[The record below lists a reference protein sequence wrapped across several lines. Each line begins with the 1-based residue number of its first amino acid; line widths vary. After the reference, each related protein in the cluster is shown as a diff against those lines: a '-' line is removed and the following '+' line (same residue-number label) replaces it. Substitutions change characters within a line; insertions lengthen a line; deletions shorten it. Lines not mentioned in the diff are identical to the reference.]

1 MLYTV
6 YMDFLP
12 EFVAFMRE
20 LFVSTLLLAHML
32 LGTLLS
38 YGNNQPV
45 QPNAPIPASQE
56 SSVIVEEP
64 FPAKTDTA
72 TSTRGLATSSP
83 VINPSAKITHASTS
97 PAAATPKPL
106 QLQTPLIDPEAIN
119 TQTRTAIVNILCST
133 ASDSLLKPISG
144 SGVIIDPRGIILTN
158 AHIGQYFLL
167 RDYPSKNSVDC
178 VVRMGSPARPLYH
191 AQLIYLP
198 PAWIDTNASQVI
210 AEHGVGTGQ
219 DDYAF
224 LQISGS
230 TDPAGKLPSIYPSIG
245 MSGQTPDT
253 GDGIL
258 IAGYPAGFLDGI
270 TIEKSLYP
278 TSAFTAVGQLYSFDK
293 SSNVDVISLGG
304 TVVAQ
309 GGASGGA
316 AVRVYD
322 GRLTGIIA
330 TATTGS
336 TTASRDLR
344 AITVEHLDRSLR
356 AYGKGGLV
364 AFLSSDMW
372 IEAADFAAKTF
383 EAEKQKLIRVL
394 APAQP

>member
-1 MLYTV
+1 
-6 YMDFLP
+6 
-12 EFVAFMRE
+12 MRE

-32 LGTLLS
+32 LSTLVS
-38 YGNNQPV
+38 YGNTQPI
-45 QPNAPIPASQE
+45 QPSVPAPAEQTTEVALEQPH
-56 SSVIVEEP
+56 P
-64 FPAKTDTA
+64 RKTDTA
-72 TSTRGLATSSP
+72 SSTRALATSSP
-83 VINPSAKITHASTS
+83 TKNPQTKTVPAKTY
-97 PAAATPKPL
+97 PAATSSKPQEPL
-106 QLQTPLIDPEAIN
+106 SPLIDPDTIN
-119 TQTRTAIVNILCST
+119 TQTRTAIVNILCGT
-133 ASDSLLKPISG
+133 ASNGLLKPISG

-178 VVRMGSPARPLYH
+178 VVRMGSPAHPLYR
-191 AQLIYLP
+191 AQLVYLP
-198 PAWIDTNASQVI
+198 PAWIDDNASQLI

-219 DDYAF
+219 NDYAF
-224 LQISGS
+224 LQISGP
-230 TDPAGKLPSIYPSIG
+230 TDPTRTLPSLYPFIS

-293 SSNVDVISLGG
+293 SSSVDVISLGG

-316 AVRVYD
+316 VVRVYD
-322 GRLTGIIA
+322 GKLTGIIA

-344 AITVEHLDRSLR
+344 AITVGHLDRSLR

-372 IEAADFAAKTF
+372 AEAADFAAKTF
-383 EAEKQKLIRVL
+383 EVEKQKLVQVL
-394 APAQP
+394 APAQQ